1 MTASVGRLLPAIV
14 LAVVTAATGVLL
26 FGSAGRHRVTPAS
39 EVAGTTSI
47 AERTGTDVGASSP
60 AGRPLEGAV
69 SRARGGTSAAP
80 PAAAPDAATPD
91 GKPATGL
98 QPGSVDRTS
107 LDLVATYDVN
117 AAITVGAGL
126 LDVSTT
132 LVVRNAGRTS
142 IDRLE
147 LNTVAA
153 RLGGMR
159 LGGTSVD
166 GRRVKARVEDQTVIV
181 PLGGVLETGASTTVR
196 IAYRAMLRDDV
207 RGSDWLFTRAGG
219 EIALYRWIPWISRAL
234 PFDRP
239 NHGDPF
245 ETVSSPEVSVEILSD
260 EPLVLAAPAAR
271 VIEYAA
277 GFGNA
282 WSFTV
287 HDVRDVAVALAPD
300 FAVRRQTVDGVA
312 IKAYSRAGDIAAQ
325 RLLTLATQALSRE
338 QRVVGVDYPWPALV
352 AVETQ
357 GGEAM
362 ESPGQVWIPRSL
374 DSVNRTYLVHHE
386 VGHQWFYGLV
396 GNDQRTDPFFDEAGA
411 DLLART
417 SIGSFRAPRCS
428 RAALDG
434 SIAKYAGRC
443 YYEAIYVQGGLLLEE
458 VRARMGSKRFW
469 AAIAAFLDA
478 HRFGIVKTRD
488 LLDSLEAAAPR
499 NVDLRALFRA
509 RFPRLY

>member
-1 MTASVGRLLPAIV
+1 MPASLRRSLPAVLLAIV
-14 LAVVTAATGVLL
+14 TVVTGLLL
-26 FGSAGRHRVTPAS
+26 FGTSGRPHGTPVS
-39 EVAGTTSI
+39 DVAGATSI
-47 AERTGTDVGASSP
+47 AEPNDVQTWQS
-60 AGRPLEGAV
+60 
-69 SRARGGTSAAP
+69 P
-80 PAAAPDAATPD
+80 PAERSLGRGVAEAPGPTTAATLHPSTPE
-91 GKPATGL
+91 GQPATGL
-98 QPGSVDRTS
+98 QRGSVHRTS

-117 AAITVGAGL
+117 AAITVSTGL

-132 LVVRNAGRTS
+132 LAVRNAGGKS
-142 IDRLE
+142 IDRIE

-153 RLGGMR
+153 RLGGIR

-166 GRRVKARVEDQTVIV
+166 GRRVKVRVDDQTLIV
-181 PLGGVLETGASTTVR
+181 PLGGVLEPGASTIVR
-196 IAYRAMLRDDV
+196 IAYRATLRTGV

-271 VIEYAA
+271 VVEYAA
-277 GFGNA
+277 GFGKA

-312 IKAYSRAGDIAAQ
+312 VKAYSRGGDVAAQ

-362 ESPGQVWIPRSL
+362 ESPGQVWIPRWL
-374 DSVNRTYLVHHE
+374 DPVNRTYLVHHE

-396 GNDQRTDPFFDEAGA
+396 GNDQRSDPFFDEAGA
-411 DLLART
+411 DMLART
-417 SIGSFRAPRCS
+417 SLGSFRATRCS
-428 RAALDG
+428 PTALDG
-434 SIAKYAGRC
+434 SITKYAGRC
-443 YYEAIYVQGGLLLEE
+443 YYEAIYVQGGLLLED
-458 VRARMGSKRFW
+458 VRARLGSKRFW

-488 LLDSLEAAAPR
+488 LLDSLEAAAPP
-499 NVDLRALFRA
+499 NVDLRALFLA
-509 RFPRLY
+509 RFPKLY